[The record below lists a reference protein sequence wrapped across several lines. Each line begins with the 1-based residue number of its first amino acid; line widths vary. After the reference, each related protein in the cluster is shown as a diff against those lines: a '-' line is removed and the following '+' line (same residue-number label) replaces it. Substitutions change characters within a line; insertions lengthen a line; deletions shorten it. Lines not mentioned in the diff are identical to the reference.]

1 MPRRTWT
8 HWGAMVGLLWLAALL
23 RWMDLPHLPY
33 GLWYDEAYY
42 GLDALRVLEGHL
54 TLFFPENNG
63 REPLFIY
70 LVAGAIAI
78 LGPTPYALRLTAS
91 MIGLLAVAATFRMAW
106 TLSRRW
112 EVGMLSGIL
121 MAFLLWPLNLSR
133 VGFRAGLFPLAAAL
147 TLWSFTRAARSGRG
161 RDWVSAGLIWGGG
174 FYTYLAARMTILPIA
189 MGLILGRQQ
198 DPRRFSLRAIALFL
212 VSAALIVAPLAIYFF
227 LHPSDFTLRGE
238 QTSAF
243 NSQRSSLTVALEQAV
258 RVGGMF
264 FIRGDDYPRHNTDS
278 RPVFDPL
285 LAFAF
290 LTGGIQ
296 ATRRTPFTAIWG
308 FLMLLPTFLSTE
320 APHYLRASGVL
331 PVAAFWAATGL
342 WTLAGITDRWIRAP
356 WGRAAIL
363 GGCLGLSFPWH
374 TVAYFDPTW
383 WAQARVRG
391 AFSLDSREAADEIR
405 SFLNTYPHGTV
416 ILSERLWAGRAEMR
430 FLLWNQPAVRIRRL
444 EKDPPEPPLTP
455 ALVVGWQYE
464 PVPLLR
470 RWLPR
475 EALISMRAPDP
486 WPGEDTPR
494 YRAMW
499 AEPADRMRSN
509 LQAVFEDGI
518 ALKGG
523 IAQRSGRRLT
533 VILDW
538 EALGKP
544 SRDYSVFVHI
554 YPEAEARQWP
564 PTSPPIA
571 QRDGGIM
578 DGAYNTG
585 LWQPGD
591 RIRETRTVILPA
603 SLSRTPL
610 KIWVGLYRWEDGT
623 RLRVQGGGEA
633 VSIPVEEIAMSPPR
647 PSEAR

>member
-1 MPRRTWT
+1 MPLRPWT
-8 HWGAMVGLLWLAALL
+8 RWIAVAGLLWLAAIL
-23 RWMDLPHLPY
+23 RWIDLPHLPY

-42 GLDALRVLEGHL
+42 GLDALQVLEGHL
-54 TLFFPENNG
+54 ALFFPENNG

-91 MIGLLAVAATFRMAW
+91 MIGLLTVAATLRMAW

-133 VGFRAGLFPLAAAL
+133 VGFRAGLFPLATAL
-147 TLWSFTRAARSGRG
+147 ILWALTRAARSGRAW
-161 RDWVSAGLIWGGG
+161 DWALAGFLWGGG
-174 FYTYLAARMTILPIA
+174 FYTYLAARMTVLPIA
-189 MGLILGRQQ
+189 LGLILGRWR
-198 DPRRFSLRAIALFL
+198 DPQRFHLRAICLFMLCAL
-212 VSAALIVAPLAIYFF
+212 LILAPLAAYFLF
-227 LHPSDFTLRGE
+227 HPGDFILRGE
-238 QTSAF
+238 QTSIFDDQQPLFQTAW
-243 NSQRSSLTVALEQAV
+243 EQAG

-264 FIRGDDYPRHNTDS
+264 FVRGDDYPRHNTNS

-285 LAFAF
+285 LALAF
-290 LTGGIQ
+290 LIGGVQ
-296 ATRRTPFTAIWG
+296 ALKWAPFTVLWG
-308 FLMLLPTFLSTE
+308 LSMLLPTFLSTE
-320 APHYLRASGVL
+320 APHYLRAGGAL
-331 PVAAFWAATGL
+331 PVAVFWAAL
-342 WTLAGITDRWIRAP
+342 GIWSFVEAAARWIRTP

-374 TVAYFDPTW
+374 TVAYFDPAW

-391 AFSLDSREAADEIR
+391 AFSLDSWETAYEIR
-405 SFLNTYPHGTV
+405 SFLNLFPDGTV

-444 EKDPPEPPLTP
+444 DEDPPEPPHAP

-470 RWLPR
+470 RWLPH
-475 EALISMRAPDP
+475 EALISLRAPDP
-486 WPGEDTPR
+486 WPGENVPR
-494 YRAMW
+494 YRALW
-499 AEPADRMRSN
+499 AEPVDRMRSN

-518 ALKGG
+518 VLEGG
-523 IAQRSGRRLT
+523 IAQRSGHRLT

-538 EALGKP
+538 KAIEKP
-544 SRDYSVFVHI
+544 SRDYSVFVHV
-554 YPEAEARQWP
+554 YPEAEAPQWP
-564 PTSPPIA
+564 PTSPPAA

-591 RIRETRTVILPA
+591 RIRETRTVILPK
-603 SLSRTPL
+603 SLSGIPL
-610 KIWVGLYRWEDGT
+610 KVWVGLYRWEDGS
-623 RLRVQGGGEA
+623 RLRIQGGGEA
-633 VSIPVEEIAMSPPR
+633 ISIPVEEGK
-647 PSEAR
+647 